1 MDQTLHLPNHAHVIG
16 PTTDYAYKWGLN
28 VGLSDDK
35 ALRLA
40 LAVDELV
47 TDVVRFAFPSEDGT
61 FELTFRADLSTAEV
75 IVHERGEP
83 FDPSRHPYDPQR
95 AVEDDNFEGAG
106 FAVIDHCVDDFAF
119 LNRGREGKEFRLV
132 QHIESD
138 HIADLHTTEPPDPD
152 ADREDV
158 SYTFSPVRP
167 RDAED
172 IAKLIYRTY
181 GYTYVREDL
190 YYPERIERALEQEE
204 KFGVLVRSNSG
215 RAVGYFAVLQS
226 QDSNIGEVGEAV
238 VDVNHRRRGL
248 MKRMLRSLIDQAN
261 ERGLSGVY
269 GEAVTVHDI
278 SQRVNHHFGMV
289 SAALLL
295 GLFPPQRFRSLFDDR
310 TQPISVVIDFRPLV
324 PYTTVT
330 AHLPARYADLLRR
343 IYAAL
348 GVDDLQIPPQSDTT
362 PRDQWPDATEL
373 DARIRYSY
381 KHVVFVVERA
391 GQDLSEQVNRALADL
406 EDENMTVA
414 FVDLPL
420 DDPATPAATE
430 ILCEDDFVFAGLM
443 PRFHQDRDYLRLQ
456 RPLTQ
461 LDPVAIEV
469 YSELAVDLKS
479 HILNELS
486 WTSNGTETPSRS
498 ASGVTST

>member
-1 MDQTLHLPNHAHVIG
+1 MDQTLHLPNHVNIIG

-28 VGLSDDK
+28 VGLSDEK

-47 TDVVRFAFPSEDGT
+47 TDVVRFAFPGEDDT
-61 FELTFRADLSTAEV
+61 FKITFRSDLSTAEV
-75 IVHERGEP
+75 IIHERGEP
-83 FDPSRHPYDPQR
+83 FDPARHAYDPER
-95 AVEDDNFEGAG
+95 AVEEDNFEGAG
-106 FAVIDHCVDDFAF
+106 FAVVDHCVDDFAF

-132 QHIESD
+132 QHVESE
-138 HIADLHTTEPPDPD
+138 HIADFHPTEAQVPD

-158 SYTFSPVRP
+158 SYTFSPVQP

-190 YYPERIERALEQEE
+190 YYPERIERALEQDE
-204 KFGVLVRSNSG
+204 KFGVVVRSDSG
-215 RAVGYFAVLQS
+215 RAVGYFAVLRS

-289 SAALLL
+289 STAMLL
-295 GLFPPQRFRSLFDDR
+295 GLFPPQRFRSLSGGR
-310 TQPISVVIDFRPLV
+310 TQPITVVIDFRPLV
-324 PYTTVT
+324 PYDTTT
-330 AHLPARYADLLRR
+330 AYLPARYADLLRR
-343 IYAAL
+343 IYGAL
-348 GVDDLQIPPQSDTT
+348 DVDDLQVPPASDAT
-362 PRDQWPDATEL
+362 PGDQLPDATEM
-373 DARIRYSY
+373 DARIRYTY
-381 KHVVFVVERA
+381 NHVVFVVDTPGR
-391 GQDLSEQVNRALADL
+391 DLPEQVHQALDDL
-406 EDENMTVA
+406 EDENMAVA
-414 FVDLPL
+414 YVDLPL

-430 ILCEDDFVFAGLM
+430 LLCENDFVFAGLM
-443 PRFHQDRDYLRLQ
+443 PRFHEGRDYLRVQ
-456 RPLTQ
+456 SPLME
-461 LDPVAIEV
+461 LDPDAIEV
-469 YSELAVDLKS
+469 YSDLAADLKS
-479 HILNELS
+479 YILHELS
-486 WTSNGTETPSRS
+486 WTPNATETPSQS
-498 ASGVTST
+498 APDATST